1 MAKRSTRPRE
11 GRRGD
16 DGTIGKRA
24 ADYYDREGLLAT
36 PGLALIQLHR
46 ALRMVLRG
54 SEGVMRLK
62 ASTEYGMRAVLY
74 LAEKGT
80 VCSSRDVAED
90 MSIPRD
96 YLIQLALLRNAGII
110 AARPGKHG
118 GYSLAKDPS
127 QISVLDVINA
137 LQEDKKRAKRK
148 SAGAGKDDV
157 TNAIISAYYL
167 VERSVEAHMEA
178 LTIAMLLDYM
188 HSDESDNEFVAR
200 QMLEEVKRLK
210 QGEDTL

>member
-1 MAKRSTRPRE
+1 
-11 GRRGD
+11 
-16 DGTIGKRA
+16 
-24 ADYYDREGLLAT
+24 
-36 PGLALIQLHR
+36 
-46 ALRMVLRG
+46 
-54 SEGVMRLK
+54 
-62 ASTEYGMRAVLY
+62 
-74 LAEKGT
+74 
-80 VCSSRDVAED
+80 

-96 YLIQLALLRNAGII
+96 YLIQLAQLLRNAGII